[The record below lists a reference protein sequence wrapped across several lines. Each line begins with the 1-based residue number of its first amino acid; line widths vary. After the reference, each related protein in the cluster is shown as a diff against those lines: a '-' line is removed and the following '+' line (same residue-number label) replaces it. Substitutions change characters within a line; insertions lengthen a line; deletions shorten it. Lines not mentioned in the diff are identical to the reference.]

1 MISPSEK
8 CLPNTTLR
16 LDAVSTVVAMSNLP
30 FGFSNSGDDDD
41 RGGSE
46 GGPGGFDLSQIG
58 SMLSQLGQMMS
69 NATPSSGPVNY
80 DLAKQLATSQV
91 PASHPASS
99 VDIKQVSEALSLAEV
114 WLDGATSLPAG
125 ARVSTAWTPKQWIEA
140 TMPMWEKLCSPIA
153 ERVSTAWLENL
164 PEGAKE
170 QAGPLLAMMG
180 SMGGMAFG
188 SQLGQGLAQLAV
200 EVLTSTDVG
209 LPLGPE
215 GTAALLPL
223 AVSEFGKG
231 LDQPDDQV
239 RLYLAARE
247 AAHHRLYAG
256 VPWLKNRVMSLIAD
270 FAGAISVDFSAV
282 EDLAANMDLSN
293 PASIQAALG
302 QGMFEPKVTE
312 GQHAALAS
320 LETTLALVEGWV
332 DTVVA
337 DAVGDRLP
345 GAAALR
351 ETLRRRRATGGPAE
365 QTFATLIGLEM
376 RPRRLRAAA
385 DLWRAV
391 GDSRGIDGRD
401 ALWSHPDLLPSS
413 ADLDDPK
420 GFVDRDRQFSDLL
433 AGLEGVD
440 TSGLEGV
447 GEPADDNADPAAQ
460 PTDEARADRTEAD
473 RIEADSTDADPDANG
488 PDAKG
493 QGEPPRD
500 V

>member
-1 MISPSEK
+1 
-8 CLPNTTLR
+8 
-16 LDAVSTVVAMSNLP
+16 MSNFP
-30 FGFSNSGDDDD
+30 FGFSNSGDDDPE
-41 RGGSE
+41 RSGKPEGLPGGL
-46 GGPGGFDLSQIG
+46 PPGFDLTQLG

-69 NATPSSGPVNY
+69 NATPSTGPVNY
-80 DLAKQLATSQV
+80 DLAKQMALSQV
-91 PASHPASS
+91 PQTHPASS
-99 VDIKQVSEALSLAEV
+99 IDVKQVSDAIALAEV

-125 ARVSTAWTPKQWIEA
+125 VRHSTAWTPKQWIEA

-153 ERVSTAWLENL
+153 DRVSSAWLENL
-164 PEGAKE
+164 PEQARE

-200 EVLTSTDVG
+200 EVLTSTDIG

-231 LDQPDDQV
+231 LDLPEDQV

-256 VPWLKNRVMSLIAD
+256 VPWLRDRVMTLIAN
-270 FAGAISVDFSAV
+270 FAGAISIDFSAV
-282 EDLAANMDLSN
+282 EDLAATMDMSN
-293 PASIQAALG
+293 PAGIEAALSS
-302 QGMFEPKVTE
+302 GMFEPKVTE
-312 GQHAALAS
+312 SQQAAMAS
-320 LETTLALVEGWV
+320 LETVLALVEGWV

-345 GAAALR
+345 GAAALQ

-365 QTFATLIGLEM
+365 QTFATLIGLEL

-385 DLWRAV
+385 DLWRALE
-391 GDSRGIDGRD
+391 DSRGVDARD

-420 GFVDRDRQFSDLL
+420 GFVERDKQFADLL
-433 AGLEGVD
+433 
-440 TSGLEGV
+440 SGLEDIDTSELDGP
-447 GEPADDNADPAAQ
+447 GDEPQDKPK
-460 PTDEARADRTEAD
+460 E
-473 RIEADSTDADPDANG
+473 
-488 PDAKG
+488 
-493 QGEPPRD
+493 